1 MYIDTYIAIPLWVF
15 AIFGLYYFVLRIF
28 ATLDLYRQKKHR
40 GYTLIISAK
49 NQEDA
54 IEGIVRSLVFKT
66 GLDSTEEKLLHIV
79 LLDMG
84 SIDETNRIMENL
96 SKNYS
101 FVKLVKPDD
110 LAGYLKTL
118 I

>member
-15 AIFGLYYFVLRIF
+15 AIFGLFYFVLRVL
-28 ATLDLYRQKKHR
+28 ATLDYFRQKKQR
-40 GYTLIISAK
+40 GHTLIISAK
-49 NQEDA
+49 NQEEI
-54 IEGIVRSLVFKT
+54 IEGVVRSFIFKT
-66 GLDSTEEKLLHIV
+66 GLDSTEEELLHIV

-84 SIDETNRIMENL
+84 SMDGTNRIMERL
-96 SKNYS
+96 SKSYS
-101 FVKLVKPDD
+101 VVKLIKPDD